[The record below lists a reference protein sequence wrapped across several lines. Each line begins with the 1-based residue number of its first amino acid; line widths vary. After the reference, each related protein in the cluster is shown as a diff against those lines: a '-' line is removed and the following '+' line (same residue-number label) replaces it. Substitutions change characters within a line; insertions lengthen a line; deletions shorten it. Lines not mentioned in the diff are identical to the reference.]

1 MMSMC
6 VLKLQNVSTNI
17 GGTTLLDDISFTMD
31 ASSVTALVG
40 HNGAGKST
48 LIKTIMGV
56 LEKSEGTITVNG
68 TYRQDESFLTY
79 KQQLSYLPE
88 EPLLMTEL
96 TAMQHFQLYGM
107 SYALDEQVLQERIR
121 RYAAGFELEDKLDDY
136 PEQLSKGMRQKS
148 KRFVHCFRTHH
159 CC

>member
-48 LIKTIMGV
+48 LIKTIMGGV
-56 LEKSEGTITVNG
+56 GK
-68 TYRQDESFLTY
+68 
-79 KQQLSYLPE
+79 
-88 EPLLMTEL
+88 
-96 TAMQHFQLYGM
+96 
-107 SYALDEQVLQERIR
+107 IR
-121 RYAAGFELEDKLDDY
+121 RNHYCQRNVQTG
-136 PEQLSKGMRQKS
+136 
-148 KRFVHCFRTHH
+148 
-159 CC
+159 